1 MDDLISRQAAINAVL
16 GACKDTA
23 TTECAVREL
32 EELPPAEPTQ
42 TKMPNALKALDCVER
57 QAAIDAVNSHFGFS
71 VEEEYGSAVQE
82 VLNALP
88 SVQPDLAQLLAYE
101 CGKASAQPE
110 IVQCKKCKWYEGDV
124 MANPWGVC
132 CHDGWTSGNIGH
144 EVSENGWCY
153 RAERKTE

>member
-1 MDDLISRQAAINAVL
+1 MKDLI
-16 GACKDTA
+16 
-23 TTECAVREL
+23 
-32 EELPPAEPTQ
+32 
-42 TKMPNALKALDCVER
+42 ER
-57 QAAIDAVNSHFGFS
+57 QAAIDALQEEIVKWTLPDDTAKAVRCGVRSAKNI
-71 VEEEYGSAVQE
+71 VED
-82 VLNALP
+82 LP
-88 SVQPDLAQLLAYE
+88 SVQPDIAQLLAYE